1 MVSGIPSLGPVCR
14 KSDVSHIDQSAI
26 CAPYPASAFY
36 GDMPGVVPGGGS
48 AQCDDAPGPGASI
61 VMDEEEDNRRIQ
73 DIIHRFLRP
82 RPK

>member
-26 CAPYPASAFY
+26 CALFPAPAFY
-36 GDMPGVVPGGGS
+36 GDMPGVEP
-48 AQCDDAPGPGASI
+48 AQCDDAPGPGAII
-61 VMDEEEDNRRIQ
+61 VMDEEEDNKRIQ

-82 RPK
+82 RPR